1 MNMGSLSDLKKP
13 LATQLESS
21 VLVQRW
27 RALAARERLA
37 LAGLALFLVLVV
49 LYLLLW
55 QPARQGVTAARSAF
69 EQQRALHA
77 YLQAQA
83 PAARGLA
90 GKPRTS
96 LDPARLQGLVT
107 ASAAEQGLAVE
118 RLDSDGDG
126 SLQVSLQPALFAQL
140 LRWFA
145 ALEQQGVQ
153 IAEASLA
160 RSEDNRV
167 TARLTLQVAL

>member
-1 MNMGSLSDLKKP
+1 MENLSIAKS
-13 LATQLESS
+13 AFAAQLEQSA
-21 VLVQRW
+21 LAHRW

-37 LAGLALFLVLVV
+37 LGGLAAFLLLVT

-55 QPARQGVTAARSAF
+55 QPAQRGVLVAREAF
-69 EQQRALHA
+69 ERQRALHT

-83 PAARGLA
+83 PLARGLSS
-90 GKPRTS
+90 KPRVS
-96 LDPARLQGLVT
+96 LDPARLQGVVT

-126 SLQVSLQPALFAQL
+126 SLQVSLQPAPFAQL

-145 ALEQQGVQ
+145 VLEQQGVQ
-153 IAEASLA
+153 IAEASLS
-160 RSEDNRV
+160 RSEDSRV
-167 TARLTLQVAL
+167 AARLTLQVAF